1 MIPDKGSRL
10 SINPSNF
17 IDRRSQST
25 RDAIGRAFLKLGGMR
40 DFDRLKVGELVREA
54 GVARSTFYAHYRG
67 LDDYLAR
74 SFAAMLAGFARRE
87 QSAAI
92 LPVRDIM
99 AHVAAAGE
107 SAGRLAA
114 DRRFPMMM
122 IEGERALRRVA
133 SERLAACRPS
143 LGEIE
148 RRTLATVI
156 TAGFLSML
164 RDWMEQGRVISADQL
179 AQRFEAVEAKLFGA

>member
-1 MIPDKGSRL
+1 MIPDKGGSL
-10 SINPSNF
+10 STNS

-40 DFDRLKVGELVREA
+40 DFDRMNVEELAREA

-87 QSAAI
+87 RSEAI
-92 LPVRDIM
+92 LPVHDILT
-99 AHVAAAGE
+99 HVAAAGE
-107 SAGRLAA
+107 GASRLVN
-114 DRRFPMMM
+114 DRRFPTMM

-133 SERLAACRPS
+133 SERLAAHRPL

-148 RRTLATVI
+148 RRTLATI
-156 TAGFLSML
+156 IAAGFLSML
-164 RDWMEQGRVISADQL
+164 HDWLEQGRAVSVDEL
-179 AQRFEAVEAKLFGA
+179 AHRFEAVEAKLFKA